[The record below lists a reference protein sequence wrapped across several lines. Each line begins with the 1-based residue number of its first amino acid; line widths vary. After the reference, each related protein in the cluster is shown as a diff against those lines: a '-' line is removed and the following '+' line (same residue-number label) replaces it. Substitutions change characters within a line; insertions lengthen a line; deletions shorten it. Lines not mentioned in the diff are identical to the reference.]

1 LDAGCRVTG
10 EKYPGTRSS
19 EDLTWWR
26 ERSPQAVKDDMS
38 LYGQHA
44 AAGVE
49 RYVIAAYGPLMDPTA
64 RNHSLPNLCQWW
76 LDAGCRVTGEKYPGT
91 RSSEDLTWWR
101 ERSPQAVK
109 DDMSLY
115 GQRAAAGVERYVIAA
130 YGPSAQAEKTAAVP
144 DGGSGPTYRPTYR
157 PTYMQ
162 SHW

>member
-1 LDAGCRVTG
+1 MPPSPSTASFAQASTIQSTPASA
-10 EKYPGTRSS
+10 EKQDSDFVPTSSS
-19 EDLTWWR
+19 EIIKGTGTVRVPDGG
-26 ERSPQAVKDDMS
+26 S
-38 LYGQHA
+38 
-44 AAGVE
+44 
-49 RYVIAAYGPLMDPTA
+49 DPTA